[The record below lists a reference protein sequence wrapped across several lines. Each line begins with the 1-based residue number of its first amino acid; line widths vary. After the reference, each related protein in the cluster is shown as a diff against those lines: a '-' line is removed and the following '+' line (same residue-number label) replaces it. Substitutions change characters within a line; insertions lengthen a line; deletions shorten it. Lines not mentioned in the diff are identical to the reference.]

1 VVFDFEKMDVYRQSL
16 EVLDLAVAVADL
28 VPRGQRPLADQIK
41 RAASS
46 ISLNTAEGIGEFK
59 PAEKARFYRMALRSA
74 SETTAILQI
83 TLRLKF
89 TTESKYHELYE
100 ALTRVSKMLTKLIA
114 SMHSRAHIR
123 DGDRCAKKYVEKG
136 AGVMQRA
143 PP

>member
-89 TTESKYHELYE
+89 TPVAGRHD
-100 ALTRVSKMLTKLIA
+100 
-114 SMHSRAHIR
+114 HGRA
-123 DGDRCAKKYVEKG
+123 
-136 AGVMQRA
+136 
-143 PP
+143 